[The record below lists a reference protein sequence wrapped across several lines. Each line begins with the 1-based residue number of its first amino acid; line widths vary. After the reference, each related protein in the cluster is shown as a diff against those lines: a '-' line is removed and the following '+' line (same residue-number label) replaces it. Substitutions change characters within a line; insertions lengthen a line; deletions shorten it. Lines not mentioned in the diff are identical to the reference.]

1 RCSTRHAQST
11 SVLVGRAGIER
22 VADAA
27 GRVPRGSGDVGV
39 RRPGHAKVGRRL
51 AAAQLRRARRGRV
64 VPASGEVVRQ
74 RRRPAVF
81 LHPYKRRPMNPQRYA
96 TNATQLWLASAS
108 RAAMPTRLGHAN
120 FSTTEGYIHAA
131 KELYREEAVA
141 LEERMFGH
149 TVGHNGA
156 SPP

>member
-1 RCSTRHAQST
+1 
-11 SVLVGRAGIER
+11 
-22 VADAA
+22 
-27 GRVPRGSGDVGV
+27 V
-39 RRPGHAKVGRRL
+39 RRPGHARSDAGSRRL
-51 AAAQLRRARRGRV
+51 SFGELVADELFQHRARSSFKGDDERM
-64 VPASGEVVRQ
+64 
-74 RRRPAVF
+74 F
-81 LHPYKRRPMNPQRYA
+81 CHPYKRRPMNPQRYA